1 MARRQAWKPVTLK
14 APFLLSIMLASSA
27 LIVMLQYLLIS
38 SQRNNGIIFSAN
50 INELPLNR
58 SFAYLYLPTIIAV
71 IYSFLWSWIDLDA
84 KRLEPFFQLSQDGG
98 ASAKDSLLLQYQF
111 DTIALVPLKAI
122 RQG

>member
-1 MARRQAWKPVTLK
+1 MTLK

>member
-1 MARRQAWKPVTLK
+1 MARHQAWKPVTLK

-38 SQRNNGIIFSAN
+38 SRRNNGIIFSAN
-50 INELPLNR
+50 INELPLDR
-58 SFAYLYLPTIIAV
+58 SFAYLYLPTVIAV
-71 IYSFLWSWIDLDA
+71 IYSFLWSWVDLDA

-98 ASAKDSLLLQYQF
+98 ASAKESLLLQYQF
-111 DTIALVPLKAI
+111 DTIAFVPLKAI